1 VSNWI
6 QSLKYGGRDVLVR
19 LLARLMHDAP
29 CGEAPLADGG
39 WVIPVPLHRRRLRQ
53 RGFNQSYL
61 LAHAWRAAWRET
73 GNARPALRSRL
84 LARQRYT
91 RPQVELTSDA
101 REANVA
107 GAFLVRMPLA
117 GRRVLLVDDVLTTGS
132 TLRACAEALRAA
144 GAARVEAFAVA
155 RA

>member
-1 VSNWI
+1 V
-6 QSLKYGGRDVLVR
+6 QSLKYEGRDVLVR
-19 LLARLMHDAP
+19 MLARLMRDAP
-29 CGEAPLADGG
+29 CGEAPLEGGG

-53 RGFNQSYL
+53 RGFNQSHL
-61 LAHAWRAAWRET
+61 LAQSWRAAWGET
-73 GNARPALRSRL
+73 GASSPALRSRV

-91 RPQVELTSDA
+91 RPQVELTGAA
-101 REANVA
+101 RETNVA
-107 GAFLVRMPLA
+107 GAFLVREPPE

-144 GAARVEAFAVA
+144 GAERVEALVLA